1 VGILLLLLLATR
13 RRFHLGCLAI
23 ALTVILVTCAGR
35 RPDAA
40 ANAAACNVL
49 EKSMTDQEQAF
60 VIRAQSIRSEHVAIQ
75 DYDRQMIAAII
86 DRRAALQATK
96 LTELSVT
103 EEVGGCSGKQL
114 DDLRDRAQQELA
126 NLRDYL
132 NDFNRALKTDPA
144 GVFIDAP

>member
-1 VGILLLLLLATR
+1 
-13 RRFHLGCLAI
+13 
-23 ALTVILVTCAGR
+23 
-35 RPDAA
+35 
-40 ANAAACNVL
+40 
-49 EKSMTDQEQAF
+49 MTDQEQAF
-60 VIRAQSIRSEHVAIQ
+60 VIRAQSIRSEHVVLQ

-103 EEVGGCSGKQL
+103 EEVAGCSGKQL